1 MSIINN
7 KKFCPI
13 CIKRG
18 GTCMWEDKLYKLNGT
33 KKSPIDLDITVN
45 GCGAFLFDETVE
57 VEDLTGDNEQ
67 EEPEDEE

>member
-1 MSIINN
+1 
-7 KKFCPI
+7 
-13 CIKRG
+13 
-18 GTCMWEDKLYKLNGT
+18 MWEDKLYKLNGT